1 MHLQRLS
8 MMHRMLQDGISSRVG
23 FFLIK
28 SHIWNMNFVE
38 DDAGNIPTT
47 VLAQLWCFNEQ
58 LCSIEARQMEFSINS
73 VLRVR

>member
-1 MHLQRLS
+1 
-8 MMHRMLQDGISSRVG
+8 
-23 FFLIK
+23 
-28 SHIWNMNFVE
+28 MNFVE

>member
-1 MHLQRLS
+1 MIDALAASIDDASDVAGWHLESGR
-8 MMHRMLQDGISSRVG
+8 

-47 VLAQLWCFNEQ
+47 ALAQL
-58 LCSIEARQMEFSINS
+58 
-73 VLRVR
+73 